1 MDKEDGVRAE
11 VDELLKHLLDELG
24 DLENQL
30 MANEIALQESSL
42 DADIQASYQ
51 KSRPQLNP
59 SSHFV
64 SDLPF
69 HVILLVG

>member
-51 KSRPQLNP
+51 KSKLQLNP
-59 SSHFV
+59 SFHFV
-64 SDLPF
+64 SHLPF